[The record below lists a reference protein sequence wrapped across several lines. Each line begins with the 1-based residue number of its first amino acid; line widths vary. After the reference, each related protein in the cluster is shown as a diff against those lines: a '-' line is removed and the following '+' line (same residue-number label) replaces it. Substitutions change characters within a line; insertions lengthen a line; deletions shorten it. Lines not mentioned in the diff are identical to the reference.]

1 VAAKSRLN
9 VVLCWHMHQPE
20 YRDTIK
26 GEYQLP
32 WTYLHAIK
40 DYVDMAAILE
50 KIPRARAVVNFVP
63 ILLDQI
69 EDYAQQINGYLG
81 DGRFINDPLLG
92 ALAMPSLPNTREE
105 RISLIKAC
113 LRANEQR
120 LIKRYP
126 PYLKLA
132 EVASLMMEDQHII
145 DYFQDGY
152 LIDILMWYHL
162 AWLGE
167 TVRREDARV
176 QMLIEKGKMFSL
188 KDRRTLLEII
198 AELLGNIV
206 GRYRKL
212 AKNGQIELSMTPY
225 AHPMLP
231 LLQDFDSAREA
242 MPDVILPNSASYPG
256 GEERARWHIREGIAS
271 FKRHFGIEPKG
282 CWPAEGGVSEQF
294 IELLGEYNFAWA
306 ASGETVIRNS
316 LAKPVSADPIVPE
329 VGLNR
334 AHHIKN
340 KGPAC
345 FFRDDGLSDLI
356 GFTYSTWHADDA
368 VNNLIHNLETIA
380 NDYQGDN
387 NRVVSIILD
396 GENAWEYYPEN
407 GYHFLTALY
416 SKLSEHPVINLT
428 TFSDCL
434 KQGIV
439 AHELPSLVAGS
450 WVHGTF
456 STWIGD
462 ADKNR
467 GWDLLCEAKQAF
479 DTVISSGNLP
489 PEHLE
494 LAYRQLAVCEGSD
507 WFWWFGD
514 YNPAESVSNFE
525 HLFRLHLSNLYQLIG
540 KEPPESLTQ
549 VISHGSGNPLQG
561 GVMRTGQMAAS

>member
-1 VAAKSRLN
+1 MAAKSRLN

>member
-1 VAAKSRLN
+1 
-9 VVLCWHMHQPE
+9 
-20 YRDTIK
+20 
-26 GEYQLP
+26 
-32 WTYLHAIK
+32 
-40 DYVDMAAILE
+40 MAAILE
-50 KIPRARAVVNFVP
+50 KIPKARAVVNFVP

-69 EDYAQQINGYLG
+69 EDYAAQIKGFLT
-81 DGRFINDPLLG
+81 DGRFINDPLLA
-92 ALAMPSLPNTREE
+92 ALAMPSLPNTQEE

-126 PYLKLA
+126 PYRKLA
-132 EVASLMMEDQHII
+132 KVAALVLKDQHII

-152 LIDILMWYHL
+152 LIDILTWYHL

-167 TVRREDARV
+167 TVRREDTRI
-176 QMLIEKGKMFSL
+176 QMLIEKGRMFSL
-188 KDRRTLLEII
+188 KDRRTLLEVI

-206 GRYRKL
+206 NRYRKL
-212 AKNGQIELSMTPY
+212 AKKGQIELSMTPY

-231 LLQDFDSAREA
+231 LLQDFNSAREA
-242 MPDVILPNSASYPG
+242 MPEVILPDSSSYPG
-256 GEERARWHIREGIAS
+256 GEERAHWHIREGIAS
-271 FKRHFGIEPKG
+271 FKRHFGLEPKG
-282 CWPAEGGVSEQF
+282 CWPAEGGVSERF
-294 IELLGEYNFAWA
+294 IELLGEYNFSWA

-316 LAKPVSADPIVPE
+316 LAQPVAPGPIIPE
-329 VGLNR
+329 VGLHR
-334 AHHIKN
+334 AYRLKH
-340 KGPAC
+340 KGPAS

-368 VNNLIHNLETIA
+368 VNNLIHHLETIA
-380 NDYQGDN
+380 NGYDGDN
-387 NRVVSIILD
+387 NRIVSIILD

-416 SKLSEHPVINLT
+416 KKLSEHPDLNLT

-434 KQGIV
+434 KQGITV
-439 AHELPSLVAGS
+439 YELPALVAGS

-456 STWIGD
+456 STWIGEI
-462 ADKNR
+462 DKNR
-467 GWDLLCEAKQAF
+467 GWDLLCEAKHAF
-479 DTVISSGNLP
+479 DSALASGGIP

-494 LAYRQLAVCEGSD
+494 AAYRQLAVCEGSD

-514 YNPAESVSNFE
+514 YNSADSVSSFE

-549 VISHGSGNPLQG
+549 VISHGSGSPLQG
-561 GVMRTGQMAAS
+561 GVMRTGQMAVS

>member
-1 VAAKSRLN
+1 
-9 VVLCWHMHQPE
+9 
-20 YRDTIK
+20 
-26 GEYQLP
+26 
-32 WTYLHAIK
+32 
-40 DYVDMAAILE
+40 MAAILE